1 MEHCDRQ
8 DENLKR
14 PSVNLQ
20 RLEEYFEYLYSSGER
35 VIEQGC
41 RRFDDGTTLPERRRD
56 YSERSDY
63 SNIGKEMLH
72 GFIDRVRKEL
82 RDAMGKG
89 ETSVS
94 IRVSLPNISNVYPC
108 GVILFMDDISDYL
121 EPEEGIKVSY
131 NKIGAENSDGS
142 RDLIITFE
150 REEIDDLSASQDA
163 SENLKD
169 ITATEQ
175 YFEYLERDEG
185 RRRKAKN
192 NNMNVNGQSVEDQSV
207 QERRSPRE
215 GKEAM
220 QGFVE
225 RIKKEIL
232 QAMEKGFDTI
242 KIRVDLESITEL
254 SEDFQ
259 QKFMDRL
266 FKEININGRNF
277 EIWDMKIGT
286 NSRNELILL
295 IEFSDIKKLKQNR
308 KLNTALRRKV
318 SIIRS
323 KIGLALM
330 FTGALTVGIG
340 GAAYYHQGS
349 KKSNTE
355 AMVELEPKL
364 TTTAEQTAEPESIIP
379 QFKTIYCEIS
389 REQKG
394 YTPACRASGKP
405 KIIVLEDTDKTDN
418 LVPVEIKVPM
428 DGIDFACKAVIEK
441 TPPNEDG
448 SSKII
453 MQGDLECTSSD

>member
-1 MEHCDRQ
+1 MEHRDRQ

-35 VIEQGC
+35 VVEQGC
-41 RRFDDGTTLPERRRD
+41 RRFADGTTLPERRRD

-82 RDAMGKG
+82 REAMEKG

-108 GVILFMDDISDYL
+108 GIILFMDDISDYL
-121 EPEEGIKVSY
+121 EPEEGVKVSY

-175 YFEYLERDEG
+175 YFEYLEKDDG
-185 RRRKAKN
+185 RRKR
-192 NNMNVNGQSVEDQSV
+192 
-207 QERRSPRE
+207 
-215 GKEAM
+215 
-220 QGFVE
+220 
-225 RIKKEIL
+225 
-232 QAMEKGFDTI
+232 
-242 KIRVDLESITEL
+242 
-254 SEDFQ
+254 
-259 QKFMDRL
+259 
-266 FKEININGRNF
+266 
-277 EIWDMKIGT
+277 
-286 NSRNELILL
+286 
-295 IEFSDIKKLKQNR
+295 
-308 KLNTALRRKV
+308 V

-355 AMVELEPKL
+355 AMVELEPTL

-405 KIIVLEDTDKTDN
+405 KIIVLEDIDKTDN